1 MEATQVS
8 VEEYLRTSYEPNAEY
23 IDGVVRPKAMGTS
36 RHGMIQVQLSLLLR
50 RLGLKVAVELTVKI
64 GPTRFLVPD
73 VAADTSLA
81 EPYPDHPVL
90 LCVEVLSPEDRT
102 GSVLAKCEEYH
113 AWGVPYCW
121 VIDPWQNTAWEYHK
135 DGRPEERH
143 AGDMLAAGEIEI
155 AISDV
160 FAGM

>member
-1 MEATQVS
+1 MEAIQVS
-8 VEEYLRTSYEPNAEY
+8 VEEYLRTNYEPNAEY
-23 IDGVVRPKAMGTS
+23 IDGVVRPKAMGTR
-36 RHGMIQVQLSLLLR
+36 RHGKLQGRLWRLLED
-50 RLGLKVAVELTVKI
+50 LGLDVAVELTVKI
-64 GPTRFLVPD
+64 SPTKFLVPD
-73 VAADTSLA
+73 IAADRA
-81 EPYPDHPVL
+81 IADPYPDRPVL

-102 GSVLAKCEEYH
+102 GSMLAKCEEHH

-160 FAGM
+160 FAGI